1 MNMCAVLTVPAV
13 LGPAACCSGPS
24 EFSAL
29 YSARL
34 LSDPPSR
41 LLWTASAASGPKLH
55 PESFQHLAVS
65 EGREEINLKTH

>member
-1 MNMCAVLTVPAV
+1 MNMWAVLTVPAA

-34 LSDPPSR
+34 LSGPPSR
-41 LLWTASAASGPKLH
+41 FLWTASAASGPKLLH
-55 PESFQHLAVS
+55 GSFQHLAVS